1 MVFRTRRRM
10 LKCVISRSPRHILLV
25 DDHAFVRRAMRRLL
39 EVDPGLYV
47 RAEASTF
54 RQALREL
61 RRDQT
66 HLVIMD
72 LVLPGEDGLQFIR
85 EVRREWPRLSILV
98 VSLHKETLFAE
109 PALLAGADGFLMKS
123 DAPEHL
129 VAAAHTVL
137 AGRLYVSAMMQQL
150 IFDRMRG
157 ADRGAGLAAA
167 SRVSA
172 ATRRGRITRPASSR
186 RVHSSTR

>member
-1 MVFRTRRRM
+1 
-10 LKCVISRSPRHILLV
+10 
-25 DDHAFVRRAMRRLL
+25 MRRLL
-39 EVDPGLYV
+39 EVDPELHV

-61 RRDQT
+61 RHDQT
-66 HLVIMD
+66 DLVIMD

-98 VSLHKETLFAE
+98 VSLHKESLFAE
-109 PALLAGADGFLMKS
+109 PSLHAGADGFLMKS

-129 VAAAHTVL
+129 VTAAHTVL

-157 ADRGAGLAAA
+157 VDRGGRLAAVTRSA
-167 SRVSA
+167 SSRTRERV
-172 ATRRGRITRPASSR
+172 TRPASSR
-186 RVHSSTR
+186 QAHSSAR

>member
-1 MVFRTRRRM
+1 M
-10 LKCVISRSPRHILLV
+10 LSRAPRQILLV

-39 EVDPGLYV
+39 EVDPELHV

-61 RRDQT
+61 RHDQT
-66 HLVIMD
+66 DLVIMD

-85 EVRREWPRLSILV
+85 DARREWPRLSILV
-98 VSLHKETLFAE
+98 VSLHKESLFAE
-109 PALLAGADGFLMKS
+109 PALHAGADGFLMKS

-137 AGRLYVSAMMQQL
+137 AGRLYLSAMMQQL

-157 ADRGAGLAAA
+157 VDRGGGLAAA
-167 SRVSA
+167 A
-172 ATRRGRITRPASSR
+172 RGRITRPASSR
-186 RVHSSTR
+186 RAHSSTR